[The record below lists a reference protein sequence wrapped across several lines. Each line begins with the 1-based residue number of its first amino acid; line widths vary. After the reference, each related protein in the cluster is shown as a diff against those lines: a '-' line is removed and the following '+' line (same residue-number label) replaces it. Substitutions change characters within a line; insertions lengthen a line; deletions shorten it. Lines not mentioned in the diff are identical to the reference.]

1 MLSKL
6 LSGRFIFT
14 VSAAFVFVILSLS
27 KVLPVD
33 KVTEILL
40 IVIYAYFN
48 RTDRNQKGEQK

>member
-14 VSAAFVFVILSLS
+14 VAAAIVFMVLSLTKGLS
-27 KVLPVD
+27 SD
-33 KVTEILL
+33 KVIEILL

-48 RTDRNQKGEQK
+48 RTDRKSEAK